1 MIGKIIGATIGNQ
14 VAKNTRGIGGTTGAA
29 IGAIAPALL
38 ARLSI
43 PTMLAVAAGGYAYK
57 KFTEKKNAQDA
68 TPPKVAPS
76 AT

>member
-1 MIGKIIGATIGNQ
+1 MIGKVIGAALGSK

-29 IGAIAPALL
+29 LGAFAPAVL

-57 KFTEKKNAQDA
+57 KYQDKQTA
-68 TPPKVAPS
+68 KAKTPPKVASS